1 MCSLVQAKSS
11 ELDCRGRSQG
21 EEEEMLRSSAWR
33 CLILG
38 GVLVAQGCTE
48 GPNQP
53 TADMV
58 LRGGVVYLA
67 DSDETRTTALALSG
81 NQISAVGSDAEIS
94 GWIGPD
100 TRVVELDGRLV
111 TPGMNDAHLHLGP
124 GGLTFL
130 RVRLQGTTSVDEIEQ
145 RVRAAADEAEPG
157 EWIRGRGWDHTRL
170 PASEL
175 GPDGWPRMAVLDRA
189 APDHPVVL
197 RRIDG
202 HTAWLNSRAIE
213 VLGYGAETPDP
224 PGGSLGRDPATGE
237 LTGILIESAF
247 DTVDARIGPPSA
259 ASRKRGIELALEM
272 AAQSGLTSVQTQAV
286 DEDMA
291 IYAELRAAGALTL
304 RIYGWLP
311 LVHENIERYAREGV
325 VQASGDAWLRSG
337 LLKGYS
343 DGTLGSRSAWMLEPF
358 SDDAS
363 TSGVARY
370 TPEELRSLVGAADSA
385 GLQVMVHA
393 IGDRANRVLL
403 DTYARLPA
411 SDRPRRHR
419 VEHAQ
424 ILHPDDIPRFAEIG
438 VVASMQPTHA
448 TSDMRWV
455 EDRIG
460 AERAERGA
468 YAWRSLLDAGAALA
482 FGTDFAVEPMS
493 PIEGLFSAVTR
504 QSREEPNSPPGG
516 WLPDQ
521 RLTMEEAIRAYSAGS
536 AYAEFQENVKGTLEP
551 GMLADLV
558 VWDRNLL
565 VTPPEELLAASPDM
579 TVVDGRIVFER

>member
-1 MCSLVQAKSS
+1 
-11 ELDCRGRSQG
+11 
-21 EEEEMLRSSAWR
+21 
-33 CLILG
+33 
-38 GVLVAQGCTE
+38 
-48 GPNQP
+48 
-53 TADMV
+53 
-58 LRGGVVYLA
+58 
-67 DSDETRTTALALSG
+67 
-81 NQISAVGSDAEIS
+81 
-94 GWIGPD
+94 
-100 TRVVELDGRLV
+100 
-111 TPGMNDAHLHLGP
+111 
-124 GGLTFL
+124 
-130 RVRLQGTTSVDEIEQ
+130 
-145 RVRAAADEAEPG
+145 
-157 EWIRGRGWDHTRL
+157 
-170 PASEL
+170 
-175 GPDGWPRMAVLDRA
+175 
-189 APDHPVVL
+189 
-197 RRIDG
+197 
-202 HTAWLNSRAIE
+202 
-213 VLGYGAETPDP
+213 
-224 PGGSLGRDPATGE
+224 
-237 LTGILIESAF
+237 
-247 DTVDARIGPPSA
+247 
-259 ASRKRGIELALEM
+259 
-272 AAQSGLTSVQTQAV
+272 
-286 DEDMA
+286 
-291 IYAELRAAGALTL
+291 
-304 RIYGWLP
+304 
-311 LVHENIERYAREGV
+311 V

-393 IGDRANRVLL
+393 IGDGANRVLL

-460 AERAERGA
+460 SERAERGA

>member
-1 MCSLVQAKSS
+1 MQ
-11 ELDCRGRSQG
+11 RSR
-21 EEEEMLRSSAWR
+21 LWPCVLLS
-33 CLILG
+33 
-38 GVLVAQGCTE
+38 GVLAAGGCTE
-48 GPNQP
+48 GPDP
-53 TADMV
+53 PAADMV
-58 LRGGVVYLA
+58 LRGGIVFLA
-67 DSDETRTTALALSG
+67 DSGGTRATALAVSG

-100 TRVVELDGRLV
+100 TRVVELEGRLV

-130 RVRLQGTTSVDEIEQ
+130 RVQLQGATSVDEIER
-145 RVRAAADEAEPG
+145 RVRRAAEEAEPG
-157 EWIRGRGWDHTRL
+157 EWIRGRGWDQTRL

-175 GPDGWPRMAVLDRA
+175 GPDGWPRMEVLDRA

-202 HTAWLNSRAIE
+202 HTGWMNSRAIE
-213 VLGYGAETPDP
+213 ILGYSAATLDP
-224 PGGSLGRDPATGE
+224 PGGSFGRDPATGE

-247 DTVDARIGPPSA
+247 DTVDARIEPPSA
-259 ASRKRGIELALEM
+259 ARRKRGIELALEM
-272 AAQSGLTSVQTQAV
+272 AARSGLTSVQTQAV

-291 IYAELRAAGALTL
+291 IYAELQAAGALTL

-325 VQASGDAWLRSG
+325 VQASGDAWLRRG
-337 LLKGYS
+337 LLKGYA

-370 TPEELRSLVGAADSA
+370 TLEELRSLVGAADSA

-403 DTYARLPA
+403 DTYAQVANA

-424 ILHPDDIPRFAEIG
+424 ILHPADVPRFAEIG

-455 EDRIG
+455 EERIG
-460 AERAERGA
+460 SDRAERGA

-482 FGTDFAVEPMS
+482 FGTDFAVEPMR

-504 QSREEPNSPPGG
+504 QSREEPDSPPGG

-521 RLTMEEAIRAYSAGS
+521 RLTMEEAIRAYTAGS

-558 VWDRNLL
+558 VWDRNLFT
-565 VTPPEELLAASPDM
+565 TPPEELLAASPDM
-579 TVVDGRIVFER
+579 TVVDGWIVFERKGQQEN